1 MRWLVYFT
9 YHSSGGNC
17 VFCIDINNLY
27 VSRTNLEDLKYIL
40 FFFIV
45 ALSNPV
51 FGQTREAEIIH
62 VLDTVISKSK
72 EISYYA
78 KTVDWD
84 SLSTKMYEAAEGA
97 QEIDDLKP
105 AFEIL
110 LNGLRDH
117 HGHIRNTSDYA
128 IIASFTAHKNSRN
141 KDNREY
147 DPEIWKIV
155 NDVDSRYEYALLPN
169 QIGYLRIVGVGP
181 NIDGQKEVERIRSSL
196 IELCDKKVNKWIV
209 DLRYNGGG
217 NINVMLAGIA
227 PLLDTK
233 TVVTI
238 QGENKSII
246 ASAENRK
253 NNFWYRGSNVFP
265 IDEKRRI
272 RNPKIAV
279 LTSRWTTS
287 SGEFVAVAFKGQK
300 NTRFFGEA
308 TDGKTTENSWE
319 IINNEIALV
328 ISTGIYCDR
337 DGNAYTEN
345 VKPDQEIIFEV
356 EENREKDKGI
366 IEAINWLIN

>member
-1 MRWLVYFT
+1 ML
-9 YHSSGGNC
+9 
-17 VFCIDINNLY
+17 
-27 VSRTNLEDLKYIL
+27 
-40 FFFIV
+40 
-45 ALSNPV
+45 
-51 FGQTREAEIIH
+51 GQTREIELIQ
-62 VLDTVISKSK
+62 VLDSVIAKSK
-72 EISYYA
+72 EISYYS
-78 KTVDWD
+78 KSVDWD
-84 SLSTKMYEAAEGA
+84 SLSNKMYEAAKGA

-117 HGHIRNTSDYA
+117 HGHIRSTADYS
-128 IIASFTAHKNSRN
+128 IIANFTDHKHSRN
-141 KDNREY
+141 KDNRTY

-155 NDVDSRYEYALLPN
+155 NDIDSRYEYAQLPDK
-169 QIGYLRIVGVGP
+169 IGYLKIVGVGP
-181 NIDGQKEVERIRSSL
+181 NVDGQKEAERIRNSI
-196 IELCDKKVNKWIV
+196 IELHKDKVKKWII

-233 TVVTI
+233 TIVTI
-238 QGENKSII
+238 QGENKNTI
-246 ASAENRK
+246 ASAEIRK

-265 IDEKRRI
+265 LDKKPKI

-319 IINNEIALV
+319 IINNEIALI
-328 ISTGIYCDR
+328 ISTGVYCDR
-337 DGNAYTEN
+337 NGNAFTVN
-345 VKPDQEIIFEV
+345 VKPDQAIPFEV

-366 IEAINWLIN
+366 IEAINWLNK